1 MAVTV
6 LDPHDTQSQL
16 QNYASIAIQDL
27 NSNNFK
33 GAWDAALQSSGLYN
47 KGGYGAAM
55 GSASQDP
62 LLRAMESSQGL
73 QQLDPSKKWN
83 ATEVGQFYN
92 AFNSEGAYH
101 GQNISANGGTEALG
115 KNPYGNWGNAADIS
129 SGKDAAANIA
139 QEGLTPDIQRFAG
152 ARPTTSFMGKYGA
165 DIALAVTAI
174 AAPYAVAAMAPYL
187 SAGAAIASAG
197 ATGAA
202 TGMIGTAAA
211 GALYGAGA
219 GALMGGV
226 TGGNIG
232 QDALKGMIGGGIGGA
247 AAGLG
252 QMYNVPGM
260 ASSAA
265 GKYLTGQVDN
275 GLGLNSPSGG
285 GGGRSMATDAGNTG
299 YGQVWHGPIG
309 GTSNTNYGQLPISGP
324 GTALQGGPL
333 DGGGGGGNN
342 GGYGQLFSGLG
353 SIGSEGLGLYG
364 ANKQGNMQTNAYTT
378 AGNAANSGNSFGFSG
393 LGGMGGSWNNGMLNM
408 NPGAMGGAANGFSS
422 FANNQMGMANM
433 YGNGGVPSN
442 VTSGF
447 NQFNNQLNN
456 SMMFNGMGQRSG
468 AGVMGMG
475 QNMLGS
481 ANATA
486 AGAYN
491 TALQAGQKA
500 LDPMIQQQS
509 NALLNSNFAKG
520 MSGSSGGALQTQALQ
535 NSFNQAEL
543 QNQTNAFNTGNSLFN
558 STINAGMGMFNSGAG
573 QMGNFD
579 NAGAAFGQ
587 QGMNGAMSYN
597 MFSPQLASMYNN
609 NAGSAVQGMGGI
621 NNMML
626 GNFNAGLGAAGN
638 QGNQMNSGARTQM
651 LGGNS
656 YNGGMAGYGASVLS
670 NPNFGTGM
678 SNLVNGASSLFNGMT
693 GNGGQGYD
701 MSWLN
706 SQNLANTNPFQNFMG
721 DSGGGPMMDPGSID
735 MSMPSI
741 P

>member
-6 LDPHDTQSQL
+6 LDPNDTQSQL
-16 QNYASIAIQDL
+16 QNYANTAIQDL

-47 KGGYGAAM
+47 TNGYGAAM

-73 QQLDPSKKWN
+73 QQLDPSKQWN
-83 ATEVGQFYN
+83 TAEVGQFYN

-115 KNPYGNWGNAADIS
+115 KNPYGNWGNAADIA

-139 QEGLTPDIQRFAG
+139 QEGLTPDVQRFAG
-152 ARPTTSFMGKYGA
+152 AKPTTSFMGKYGA

-219 GALMGGV
+219 GALMGGI

-232 QDALKGMIGGGIGGA
+232 QDALKGMIGGGIGGV

-260 ASSAA
+260 VSSAA

-285 GGGRSMATDAGNTG
+285 GGGRSMGNTNSGQQFEQQFGGQPSGG
-299 YGQVWHGPIG
+299 YAYG
-309 GTSNTNYGQLPISGP
+309 GTGVA
-324 GTALQGGPL
+324 GTATGAG
-333 DGGGGGGNN
+333 DTN
-342 GGYGQLFSGLG
+342 YGQLFSGLG
-353 SIGSEGLGLYG
+353 SIGSAGLGLYG
-364 ANKQGNMQTNAYTT
+364 ANKQGGMQTNAYTT
-378 AGNAANSGNSFGFSG
+378 AGNAANSGNNFGFNG
-393 LGGMGGSWNNGMLNM
+393 LGGMGGGWNNGMLNM

-422 FANNQMGMANM
+422 FANNQTGMANM
-433 YGNGGVPSN
+433 YGNGGVPSS
-442 VTSGF
+442 VTGGF

-456 SMMFNGMGQRSG
+456 SMMFNGMGQRS
-468 AGVMGMG
+468 ASGVMGMG

-491 TALQAGQKA
+491 TALQAGQQA
-500 LDPMIQQQS
+500 LNPMIQQQS

-573 QMGNFD
+573 QMGNFN

-587 QGMNGAMSYN
+587 QGMTGAMNYSA
-597 MFSPQLASMYNN
+597 FSPQLAGMYNN

-651 LGGNS
+651 LGANS
-656 YNGGMAGYGASVLS
+656 YNGGAAGYGASVLS
-670 NPNFGTGM
+670 NPNFGTGVN
-678 SNLVNGASSLFNGMT
+678 NLINGGMSLFQGMT
-693 GNGGQGYD
+693 GGGDQGYTT
-701 MSWLN
+701 SWLN
-706 SQNLANTNPFQNFMG
+706 SQNLANNNPFQNFMG
-721 DSGGGPMMDPGSID
+721 NTQPMDPGSID
-735 MSMPSI
+735 MTMPSI
-741 P
+741 PPP